1 MRLRLDE
8 IIKEMGITQADLAER
23 TGLSRQSINR
33 LVNNPRQVRLSTLE
47 ALIKELDVEINKLFK
62 KGD

>member
-62 KGD
+62 NGE

>member
-8 IIKEMGITQADLAER
+8 IIKEMGITQAELAER

-62 KGD
+62 KGE